1 MCRFPDSLPVDMS
14 PSSSG
19 PFIPNTMAA
28 LSHASGST
36 EALEIEMAASWLQ
49 SQIASTDSPTEDEDD
64 DDEEAFDPLAAT
76 PSPTPTPPPQP
87 VPSDQP
93 ADAPASQQ
101 SVHSN
106 NISF

>member
-1 MCRFPDSLPVDMS
+1 MS
-14 PSSSG
+14 QSSSG
-19 PFIPNTMAA
+19 PFIPNT
-28 LSHASGST
+28 LASMSQASSSN
-36 EALEIEMAASWLQ
+36 EALEIEMAASWLR
-49 SQIASTDSPTEDEDD
+49 SQITSTDSPTEDEDD

-87 VPSDQP
+87 VASDQP

-106 NISF
+106 NISFLMCMVNF